1 MMSNSQRRIA
11 ELEEK
16 LHQACWDEDYG
27 CHNRKGLELLVWP
40 EVKTRARWLVFFDLD
55 HLHDLNTKMGGY
67 TPVNAMISQV
77 LSVVRSS
84 DHKACR
90 WQSGDELLIVI
101 TETDT
106 RKADDISV
114 AEGMVRRLQEAFAAL
129 GMSATFAIAP
139 VKSTDLAEN
148 VAPAVDK
155 VFEAKKARG
164 VSR

>member
-40 EVKTRARWLVFFDLD
+40 EIKARSRWLVFFDLD
-55 HLHDLNTKMGGY
+55 YLHDLNEKMGGY
-67 TPVNAMISQV
+67 PPVNAMIRQV
-77 LSVVRSS
+77 LAVVRSS

-90 WQSGDELLIVI
+90 WQSGDELLVII
-101 TETDT
+101 TETES

-114 AEGMVRRLQEAFAAL
+114 AEGMVKRLQESLAAQ
-129 GMSATFAIAP
+129 GMAATFAIEP
-139 VKSTDLAEN
+139 VRSLDLAET
-148 VAPAVDK
+148 VAPAIEK
-155 VFEAKKARG
+155 VFAAKKARG

>member
-1 MMSNSQRRIA
+1 MLTENKRRIA
-11 ELEEK
+11 ELEEQ
-16 LHQACWDEDYG
+16 LHQACWDDDYG

-40 EVKTRARWLVFFDLD
+40 KVKTQARWLVFFDLD
-55 HLHDLNTKMGGY
+55 YLHDLNDKMGGY
-67 TPVNAMISQV
+67 DPVNAMIRQV
-77 LSVVRSS
+77 LSVVRST

-90 WQSGDELLIVI
+90 WLSGDELLVVI

-114 AEGMVRRLQEAFAAL
+114 AEGMVKRLQEALAAL
-129 GMSATFAIAP
+129 GMSATFAIVP